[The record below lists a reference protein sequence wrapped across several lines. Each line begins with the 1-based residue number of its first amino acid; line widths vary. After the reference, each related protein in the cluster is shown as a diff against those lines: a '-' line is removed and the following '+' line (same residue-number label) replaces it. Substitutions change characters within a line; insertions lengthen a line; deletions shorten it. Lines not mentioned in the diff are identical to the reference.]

1 MYDSD
6 IRVSIE
12 NFIVCARVARYLISC
27 FLFIRKKTLKFLDE
41 LFKLFFLDL

>member
-12 NFIVCARVARYLISC
+12 NFIVCARIARYLISC
-27 FLFIRKKTLKFLDE
+27 FLFIRNFLDE